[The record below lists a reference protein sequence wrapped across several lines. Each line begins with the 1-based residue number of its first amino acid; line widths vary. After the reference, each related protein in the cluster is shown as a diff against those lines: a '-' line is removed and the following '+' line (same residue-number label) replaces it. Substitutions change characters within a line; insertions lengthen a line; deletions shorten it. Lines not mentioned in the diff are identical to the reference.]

1 MQHMALLLE
10 NDHRMESGVRRKTH
24 APFGERNRKNR
35 ILKKVYG
42 VPVPT
47 LRCPEPSQADVQI
60 TQRLREALTLVDVRV
75 LDHLVIGGT
84 GSVSLSKRGL
94 L

>member
-1 MQHMALLLE
+1 MALLLE
-10 NDHRMESGVRRKTH
+10 NDRRMESGVRRKTH

-35 ILKKVYG
+35 ILKNMYG
-42 VPVPT
+42 VPVSTP
-47 LRCPEPSQADVQI
+47 RCPEPSQADVQI
-60 TQRLREALTLVDVRV
+60 TQRLQEVLGLVDVRV

-84 GSVSLSKRGL
+84 DSVSLAKRGL